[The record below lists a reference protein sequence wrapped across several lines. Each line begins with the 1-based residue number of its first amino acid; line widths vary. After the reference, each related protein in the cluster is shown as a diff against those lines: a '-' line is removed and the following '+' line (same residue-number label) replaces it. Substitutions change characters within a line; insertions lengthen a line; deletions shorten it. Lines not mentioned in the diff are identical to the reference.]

1 MRLNLRGVVCQCV
14 LALGVA
20 ATLVTS
26 ASAQGGNIRS
36 VTFYAVKPDRV
47 GDFYAEITAYN
58 AMKAKGG
65 STQYASTWASLTG
78 PRVFALVVNYNKWAD
93 LDAGADPKMKEQAT
107 DLARISMRIT
117 DCTESS
123 HRIIEEVN
131 PDLSLPDSGKMPTMI
146 RVLVTQVRPDKLK
159 DYFELAKNEI
169 IPGIKK
175 SGLKDYSIA
184 QGRFGEP
191 NTVITSVA
199 GFNNWAD
206 LDGGLGLEKGIGKEA
221 YQSFLGKLTP
231 LIVSSQF
238 DVYRFR
244 PDLSYLPPATAK

>member
-1 MRLNLRGVVCQCV
+1 MRLNLRGVVCQCI
-14 LALGVA
+14 LAMGVA

-36 VTFYAVKPDRV
+36 ITFYTVKPDRV

-65 STQYASTWASLTG
+65 STEYASTWASLTG

-117 DCTESS
+117 DCTESW

-146 RVLVTQVRPDKLK
+146 RVLVTQVRPDKVK
-159 DYFELAKNEI
+159 DYLELAKNEV

-184 QGRFGEP
+184 QSRFGEP

-221 YQSFLGKLTP
+221 YQSYLGKLTP

>member
-1 MRLNLRGVVCQCV
+1 MR
-14 LALGVA
+14 VA
-20 ATLVTS
+20 II
-26 ASAQGGNIRS
+26 GGTGHI
-36 VTFYAVKPDRV
+36 
-47 GDFYAEITAYN
+47 
-58 AMKAKGG
+58 G
-65 STQYASTWASLTG
+65 SYLT
-78 PRVFALVVNYNKWAD
+78 PRLF
-93 LDAGADPKMKEQAT
+93 DAGHTVICVSRGLKTPYREHEAWRA
-107 DLARISMRIT
+107 
-117 DCTESS
+117 
-123 HRIIEEVN
+123 IERVELDRAGRVKVN

-146 RVLVTQVRPDKLK
+146 RVLVTQVRPDKVK
-159 DYFELAKNEI
+159 DYLELAKNEI

-184 QGRFGEP
+184 QSRFGEP
-191 NTVITSVA
+191 NTVITSVV